1 MKDYKIVVEWFENMM
16 WKVIFYYL
24 NEDFDFV
31 IEYFLRIDSNDVKL
45 CLVNVYVYVEK
56 YYVVEFI
63 Y

>member
-1 MKDYKIVVEWFENMM
+1 MM